1 MHVFGATETM
11 IAGMQVNFPANTN
24 MLVYA
29 FEGTPP
35 TDFDDIGFSANA
47 ANLIQNCKNAFLTTL
62 SYPSVSEVQL
72 TQRSSLLKGA
82 DIVAKYAGETVNV
95 YQGGSVVS
103 TNFANHLVYGPSN
116 FKAYG
121 DYRDHKLFELF
132 MYKQSS
138 EANFAGLTTSYV
150 TVSTNTN
157 ETFEFEY
164 NRPIDVNC
172 FGIKQGT
179 AANTFMRQM
188 VIEYYNGSAWVE
200 LVTSVLNVTGY
211 QIIRFPEVTAT
222 RFRIR
227 KLASGTAGTVLMAFA
242 YFGKF
247 DYEAGD
253 VQYNLAVPTWAVIV
267 PDFTSAT
274 VLTNLKAKLIDS
286 YGNSPFDTDDFCFLV
301 SASGIG
307 GNGRLRFNAPVQANN
322 DSKFDLY
329 LAYGQLF

>member
-1 MHVFGATETM
+1 MYVFGATET
-11 IAGMQVNFPANTN
+11 IVAGMQVNFPANTN

-29 FEGTPP
+29 FDGVPP
-35 TDFDDIGFSANA
+35 TDFNSMGFAPTA
-47 ANLIQNCKNAFLTTL
+47 ANLIQNCKNAFLTTV
-62 SYPSVSEVQL
+62 SYPSISEVQL
-72 TQRSSLLKGA
+72 TQRSTLVKGA
-82 DIVAKYAGETVNV
+82 DIVAKYVGESVSV

-103 TNFANHLVYGPSN
+103 TNFADHLVYGPSN

-132 MYKQSS
+132 MFKQGN
-138 EANFAGLTTSYV
+138 EANFAGLTTSFV
-150 TVSTNTN
+150 TVSTNSN

-164 NRPIDVNC
+164 NRPISVNC

-188 VIEYYNGSAWVE
+188 VIEQFDGTNWVE
-200 LVTSVLNVTGY
+200 LVTSVLNVAGY
-211 QIIRFPEVTAT
+211 QIIRFPEVTAS

-247 DYEAGD
+247 DYTAGD
-253 VQYNLAVPTWAVIV
+253 IAYNLQLPTWAVVV

-274 VLTNLKAKLIDS
+274 VLTNLKAKLVDS
-286 YGNSPFDTDDFCFLV
+286 YGNNPFDSEDFCFLV
-301 SASGIG
+301 SASGVAG
-307 GNGRLRFNAPVQANN
+307 SGRLRFNAPVQANN

-329 LAYGQLF
+329 LAHGQLF